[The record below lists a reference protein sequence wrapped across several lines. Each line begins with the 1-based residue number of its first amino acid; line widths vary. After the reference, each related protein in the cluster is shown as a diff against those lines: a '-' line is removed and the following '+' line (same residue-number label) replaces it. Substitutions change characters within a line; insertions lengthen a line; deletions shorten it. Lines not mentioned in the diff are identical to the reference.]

1 MNCCSMVNV
10 KVSLLGEGAVGKTS
24 IKRIFSGQPVLK
36 DHLATI
42 GSDFTLKD
50 YVYTPYDGARGER
63 IRYMIYD
70 LAGQQRFKNVRGNF
84 MDGSHA
90 GIFVYDISNRA
101 SLDKIPE
108 WLVDFKSAVRTHVP
122 LVLVANKIDLREQLG
137 SDAITTQEGIKMA
150 EKLSENTGYGKRNK
164 FYFVEVSALQNLNIN
179 KVFDYISHEIYD
191 FYLKDNRLGY

>member
-1 MNCCSMVNV
+1 MVNV

-24 IKRIFSGQPVLK
+24 IKRIFSGQPFLQT
-36 DHLATI
+36 HQATI

-50 YVYTPYDGARGER
+50 YLYQPYAGAQGER

-70 LAGQQRFKNVRGNF
+70 LAGQERFKKVRGNF
-84 MDGSHA
+84 MTGSHA

-101 SLDKIPE
+101 SLEKIPD
-108 WLVDFKSAVRTHVP
+108 WLVEFKSAVRTNVP
-122 LVLVANKIDLREQLG
+122 LVLVANKIDLRDQLG
-137 SDAITTQEGIKMA
+137 PEAITKEEGMKIA

-191 FYLKDNRLGY
+191 FYLRENRLGL